1 MFGFNQGSEV
11 GYQCSTRLTAGS
23 GIGVGVFI
31 ALVFAW
37 ILGRDWLLMDK
48 GNLWMIAVFML
59 VGVLIALR
67 GVYLYCRPRVETRHI
82 VVGNLTHRLYLHNK
96 PLFVLFTGGVY
107 ALVVVGVTLVFDL
120 IEWAVEGLRC
130 RRMGRPLPPA
140 QPDDCGA
147 GLCGRRAEVLPGL
160 LLLQPLAE
168 EQWII
173 DNGLWII
180 GGFL

>member
-11 GYQCSTRLTAGS
+11 IYQCSTRLTASS

-82 VVGNLTHRLYLHNK
+82 VVGNLMHRLYLRNK

-120 IEWAVEGLRC
+120 IEWAVEGFDAAVWADRFRLRNL
-130 RRMGRPLPPA
+130 MIVALAFVG
-140 QPDDCGA
+140 GA
-147 GLCGRRAEVLPGL
+147 LKYYLDYYYYSRWLKN
-160 LLLQPLAE
+160 
-168 EQWII
+168 
-173 DNGLWII
+173 NG
-180 GGFL
+180 

>member
-1 MFGFNQGSEV
+1 MIGFNSGSEV
-11 GYQCSTRLTAGS
+11 IYQCSTRLTAGS
-23 GIGVGVFI
+23 GTGVGVFI

-48 GNLWMIAVFML
+48 GNLWGIAAFML

-82 VVGNLTHRLYLHNK
+82 VVGNLTHRLYLRNK

-120 IEWAVEGLRC
+120 IEWAVEGFDAAVWADRFRLRNL
-130 RRMGRPLPPA
+130 MIVALAFVG
-140 QPDDCGA
+140 GA
-147 GLCGRRAEVLPGL
+147 LKYYLDYYYYSRWLKN
-160 LLLQPLAE
+160 
-168 EQWII
+168 
-173 DNGLWII
+173 NG
-180 GGFL
+180 

>member
-11 GYQCSTRLTAGS
+11 VYQCSTRLTAGS
-23 GIGVGVFI
+23 GIGVGVFV

-37 ILGRDWLLMDK
+37 ILGRNWLLMDK

-82 VVGNLTHRLYLHNK
+82 VVGNLTHRLYLRNK

-107 ALVVVGVTLVFDL
+107 ALVVVGFR
-120 IEWAVEGLRC
+120 LRNL
-130 RRMGRPLPPA
+130 MIVALAFVG
-140 QPDDCGA
+140 GA
-147 GLCGRRAEVLPGL
+147 LKYYLDYYYYSRWLKN
-160 LLLQPLAE
+160 
-168 EQWII
+168 
-173 DNGLWII
+173 NG
-180 GGFL
+180 

>member
-11 GYQCSTRLTAGS
+11 VYQCSTRLTAGS

-82 VVGNLTHRLYLHNK
+82 VLWRW
-96 PLFVLFTGGVY
+96 PL
-107 ALVVVGVTLVFDL
+107 
-120 IEWAVEGLRC
+120 WAVR
-130 RRMGRPLPPA
+130 
-140 QPDDCGA
+140 
-147 GLCGRRAEVLPGL
+147 
-160 LLLQPLAE
+160 
-168 EQWII
+168 
-173 DNGLWII
+173 
-180 GGFL
+180 

>member
-1 MFGFNQGSEV
+1 MFGLNQGSEV
-11 GYQCSTRLTAGS
+11 VYQRSTRLTAGS

-31 ALVFAW
+31 ALVFACM
-37 ILGRDWLLMDK
+37 LGRDCLLMDK
-48 GNLWMIAVFML
+48 GNLWGIAVFML

-82 VVGNLTHRLYLHNK
+82 VVGNLTHRLYLRNK
-96 PLFVLFTGGVY
+96 PLFVLFTGAGGGRDN
-107 ALVVVGVTLVFDL
+107 ARLRPDRVG
-120 IEWAVEGLRC
+120 GGRLRRC
-130 RRMGRPLPPA
+130 RMGRPLPPA

>member
-11 GYQCSTRLTAGS
+11 VYQCSARLTAGS

-48 GNLWMIAVFML
+48 GNLWGIAAFML

-82 VVGNLTHRLYLHNK
+82 VVGNLTHRLYLRNK

-120 IEWAVEGLRC
+120 IEWAVEGFDAAVWADRFRLRNL
-130 RRMGRPLPPA
+130 MIVALAFVG
-140 QPDDCGA
+140 GA
-147 GLCGRRAEVLPGL
+147 LKYYLDYYYYSRWLKN
-160 LLLQPLAE
+160 
-168 EQWII
+168 
-173 DNGLWII
+173 NG
-180 GGFL
+180 

>member
-1 MFGFNQGSEV
+1 MIGFNRGSEV
-11 GYQCSTRLTAGS
+11 IYQCSTRLTAGS

-82 VVGNLTHRLYLHNK
+82 VVGNLTHRLYLRNK

-120 IEWAVEGLRC
+120 IEWAVEGFDAAVWADRFRLRNL
-130 RRMGRPLPPA
+130 MIVALAFVG
-140 QPDDCGA
+140 GA
-147 GLCGRRAEVLPGL
+147 LKYYLDYYYYSRWLKN
-160 LLLQPLAE
+160 
-168 EQWII
+168 
-173 DNGLWII
+173 NG
-180 GGFL
+180 

>member
-1 MFGFNQGSEV
+1 M
-11 GYQCSTRLTAGS
+11 
-23 GIGVGVFI
+23 GVFI

-82 VVGNLTHRLYLHNK
+82 VVGNLTHRLYLRNK

-120 IEWAVEGLRC
+120 IEWAVEGFDAAVWADRFRLRNL
-130 RRMGRPLPPA
+130 MIVALAFVG
-140 QPDDCGA
+140 GA
-147 GLCGRRAEVLPGL
+147 LKYYLDYYYYSRWLKN
-160 LLLQPLAE
+160 
-168 EQWII
+168 
-173 DNGLWII
+173 NG
-180 GGFL
+180 

>member
-11 GYQCSTRLTAGS
+11 VYQCSTRLTAGS

-48 GNLWMIAVFML
+48 GNLWGIAAFML

-82 VVGNLTHRLYLHNK
+82 VVGNLTHRLYLRNK

-120 IEWAVEGLRC
+120 IEWAVEGFDDRVGGGRLRC

-147 GLCGRRAEVLPGL
+147 GLCGRCAEVLPGL

-168 EQWII
+168 EQ
-173 DNGLWII
+173 
-180 GGFL
+180 

>member
-11 GYQCSTRLTAGS
+11 VYQCSTRLTAGS

-82 VVGNLTHRLYLHNK
+82 VVGNNK

-107 ALVVVGVTLVFDL
+107 ALVVVGVTFVFDL
-120 IEWAVEGLRC
+120 IEWAVEGFDAAVWADRFRLRNL
-130 RRMGRPLPPA
+130 MIVALAFVG
-140 QPDDCGA
+140 GA
-147 GLCGRRAEVLPGL
+147 LKYYLDYYYYSRWLKN
-160 LLLQPLAE
+160 
-168 EQWII
+168 
-173 DNGLWII
+173 NG
-180 GGFL
+180 

>member
-1 MFGFNQGSEV
+1 MIGFNSGSEV
-11 GYQCSTRLTAGS
+11 SYRCSTRLTAGS

-37 ILGRDWLLMDK
+37 ILGRNWLLMDK

-82 VVGNLTHRLYLHNK
+82 VVGNLTHRLYLRNK

-120 IEWAVEGLRC
+120 IEWAVEGFDAAVWADRFRLRNL
-130 RRMGRPLPPA
+130 MIVALAFVG
-140 QPDDCGA
+140 GA
-147 GLCGRRAEVLPGL
+147 LKYYLDYYYYSRWLKN
-160 LLLQPLAE
+160 
-168 EQWII
+168 
-173 DNGLWII
+173 NG
-180 GGFL
+180 

>member
-1 MFGFNQGSEV
+1 MIGFNSGSEV
-11 GYQCSTRLTAGS
+11 IYQCSTRLTAGS

-48 GNLWMIAVFML
+48 GNLWGIAAFML

-82 VVGNLTHRLYLHNK
+82 VVGNLTHRLYLRNK

-120 IEWAVEGLRC
+120 IEWAVEGRLRNL
-130 RRMGRPLPPA
+130 MIVALAFAG
-140 QPDDCGA
+140 GA
-147 GLCGRRAEVLPGL
+147 LKYYLDYYYYSRWLKN
-160 LLLQPLAE
+160 
-168 EQWII
+168 
-173 DNGLWII
+173 NG
-180 GGFL
+180 